1 MSMFRGQMNVC
12 LGFAATKNVVTVTE
26 EIKLFLR
33 LHTDWQIFQKVDKS
47 ISLCPQNVPNC
58 LQIKLPVLFDLV

>member
-26 EIKLFLR
+26 EIKLFPSSHR
-33 LHTDWQIFQKVDKS
+33 LADIPKS
-47 ISLCPQNVPNC
+47 R
-58 LQIKLPVLFDLV
+58 